1 MSYLRECYDLH
12 PELTERKYGRRQD
25 LSEIERSFEPIQ
37 ETQCLTYDHIEILM
51 TKGSLDVNMF
61 GYWPARKE
69 IESDLEK
76 REFDFH
82 NLPGAEEQVIRD
94 LQSTFRQIQLVSV
107 ILRFVDKTNY
117 GILSPPVEQIL
128 GIGPTRYHRQKY
140 LLYVKNLQRI
150 RNETDGLSAA
160 AHVDMALWVLS
171 VGVLNG
177 ELDDEPRVDRLR
189 KQYDNDP
196 LLRELRV
203 ENLTS
208 QLFQTLDRRQLAEAL
223 NRCSALP
230 ANELAG
236 QIAGIEFEKSIKG
249 ALRISPTVHENLWPL
264 VRRVR
269 RVCLQEGL
277 DRSRQK
283 RWEEAVDIRNALIHP
298 TGSWSTD
305 DIGRLVEAMA
315 EANQLLPRRTLPVR
329 R

>member
-1 MSYLRECYDLH
+1 MPWSPRPHRRSRDRCSATALHASGRPVSAAGGVRASRTPRRFVVPVARRDPADGPWRKVPPAGALRGAPPRVPFPDARCDASSGPVPRPASPCLVRGVRCAR
-12 PELTERKYGRRQD
+12 PEGLADARVRANHRGRASSVPCTLYRHYRHLPAASAQARGRSVRQD
-25 LSEIERSFEPIQ
+25 R
-37 ETQCLTYDHIEILM
+37 
-51 TKGSLDVNMF
+51 
-61 GYWPARKE
+61 
-69 IESDLEK
+69 
-76 REFDFH
+76 
-82 NLPGAEEQVIRD
+82 
-94 LQSTFRQIQLVSV
+94 
-107 ILRFVDKTNY
+107 
-117 GILSPPVEQIL
+117 
-128 GIGPTRYHRQKY
+128 
-140 LLYVKNLQRI
+140 
-150 RNETDGLSAA
+150 
-160 AHVDMALWVLS
+160 
-171 VGVLNG
+171 LNK
-177 ELDDEPRVDRLR
+177 D
-189 KQYDNDP
+189 
-196 LLRELRV
+196 
-203 ENLTS
+203 NLTS

>member
-249 ALRISPTVHENLWPL
+249 ALTRAAFASGIPNSVCNSTRSDPTA
-264 VRRVR
+264 RRPPPMR
-269 RVCLQEGL
+269 P
-277 DRSRQK
+277 RSATGAGPASWTLR
-283 RWEEAVDIRNALIHP
+283 AVVSMSN
-298 TGSWSTD
+298 
-305 DIGRLVEAMA
+305 
-315 EANQLLPRRTLPVR
+315 RRTSGR
-329 R
+329 TTGRSS